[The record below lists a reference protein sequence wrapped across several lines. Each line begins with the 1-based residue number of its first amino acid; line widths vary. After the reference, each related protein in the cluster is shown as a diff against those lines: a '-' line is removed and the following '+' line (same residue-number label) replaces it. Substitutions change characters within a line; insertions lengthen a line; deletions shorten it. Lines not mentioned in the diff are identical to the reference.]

1 MLTFDGIIVLLIV
14 AFLLIT
20 LYKELLGSGF
30 SFVIAVTVL
39 GIFKILTP
47 TEILAGFGNEQL
59 AVIIMLLIIGDI
71 IRQTSLLDLL
81 FDKIFFRVKNSRSF
95 TARLM
100 FSVSTLSAFINN
112 TPIVAVLMPYVITWG
127 RKNHIS
133 SSKLLI
139 PLSYATIIGGCAT
152 LVGTSTNLIV
162 NSLVVEQKIIPNL
175 PSLAIFD
182 FAYVGVPMMLIGS
195 LYMIFVGR
203 TILPNST
210 DPLETF
216 KMYARKYMVEVQ
228 VKKGCT
234 LIGSPIRN
242 FNIHAFEDLLLLEVI
257 RDKQSYSSDLDD
269 FLIEEND
276 ILLFAG
282 NKGSIAA
289 IVNVHPFLV
298 IPSIGMFAKRKHT
311 EVIEIVIAHNSTLID
326 KQLDKENFRGKYE
339 ATVIAVHRNG
349 ENLSGKIG
357 SIIIKAGDALLLL
370 VGTGFD
376 KFSKYTNDFY
386 VISKIKEI
394 KRIGVL
400 RGTILAGGLLAIIIL
415 SAFKILSMFIGLII
429 LLTVLLF
436 LKVANP
442 RDLTP
447 RIDYNLIL
455 VIALSLALGTAMMK
469 TGVAEIA
476 AKLIVNI
483 FDPFG
488 KVSVLAGI
496 YLITTILAALI
507 TNKAALAIVFP
518 ISLTA
523 SVNLHVNP
531 MPFILVV
538 AYATAANFITPI
550 GYQTNLMVYGPGGYD
565 FKDFVKIGIP
575 LTIIYMA
582 VTITILSL
590 VFF

>member
-81 FDKIFFRVKNSRSF
+81 FDKIFFGVKTSRSF

-228 VKKGCT
+228 VKKGCA

-242 FNIHAFEDLLLLEVI
+242 FNIQAFEDLLLLEVI

>member
-228 VKKGCT
+228 VKKGCA

-242 FNIHAFEDLLLLEVI
+242 FNIQAFEDLLLLEVI

>member
-228 VKKGCT
+228 VKKGCA